1 MEFFGFLTA
10 IFFCIIF
17 AGFFSGAET
26 GIISLN
32 RLRLRS
38 LADSKVKRALLLK
51 GFLQNPEYFLSS
63 TLVGTNL
70 AVVIASALAT
80 SWAVKYFAA
89 QGALIATLILTP
101 LMLIFSEIIPK
112 TLFRQHAD
120 RVVLAISPM
129 LKLFF
134 ILLSPLVKTISLFPQ
149 LLLKPFGGNKTTKS
163 PFVSKEELKFLV
175 EESTREG
182 VVEPGERRMIYR
194 IFDFGATLARDIMET
209 LVNVTALEI
218 NTPLSRVKEIA
229 GGRKFSRYPVYKG
242 RKDNVIGLLNIYDL
256 LYERDNNKTRL
267 GDFIRPVFSVLENTP
282 IDHLLS
288 QLRKERQ
295 VMALIINQAG
305 KPLGIVTIEDILEE
319 IVGDL

>member
-10 IFFCIIF
+10 VFLCIIF
-17 AGFFSGAET
+17 AGFFSGAEI

-38 LADSKVKRALLLK
+38 LADFKVKRALLLK
-51 GFLQNPEYFLSS
+51 EFLQNPEYFLSS

-89 QGALIATLILTP
+89 QGALIATVILTP
-101 LMLIFSEIIPK
+101 LILIFSEIIPK

-120 RVVLAISPM
+120 RIVMAISPM
-129 LKLFF
+129 LKLSF

-149 LLLKPFGGNKTTKS
+149 LLLKPFGGQKTTKS

-175 EESTREG
+175 EESVREG
-182 VVEPGERRMIYR
+182 VVEPGERRMIYH

-209 LVNVTALEI
+209 LVNVTAFEI
-218 NTPLSRVKEIA
+218 NTSLSRVKEIA

-242 RKDNVIGLLNIYDL
+242 RKENVIGLLNIYDL
-256 LYERDNNKTRL
+256 LYEQDNNKTML

-282 IDHLLS
+282 IDRLLS

-295 VMALIINQAG
+295 VMALVINQAG
-305 KPLGIVTIEDILEE
+305 RPLGIVTIEDILEE
-319 IVGDL
+319 IVGEI

>member
-10 IFFCIIF
+10 IFLCIIF

-32 RLRLRS
+32 RLKLRS

-101 LMLIFSEIIPK
+101 LILIFSEIIPK

-129 LKLFF
+129 LKVAF

-182 VVEPGERRMIYR
+182 VVKPGERRMIYR
-194 IFDFGATLARDIMET
+194 IFDFGATLTRDIMET
-209 LVNVTALEI
+209 LINVADLEI
-218 NTPLSRVKEIA
+218 NTSLSRVKEIA
-229 GGRKFSRYPVYKG
+229 GRRKFSRYPVYKG

-256 LYERDNNKTRL
+256 LYERDNNKTML

-282 IDHLLS
+282 IDCLLS

-295 VMALIINQAG
+295 VMALVINQAG
-305 KPLGIVTIEDILEE
+305 RPLGIVTIEDILEE
-319 IVGDL
+319 IVGEI